1 MPSKAKITPE
11 DLEKITT
18 WLLEGLSL
26 RQIAKRLGVSH
37 QAVKK
42 RIERQVLP
50 ALAALRPYAQGHYLA
65 LLRHVYRLA
74 MRQYLDTGDARHLKG
89 VTWALERELELA
101 DAIAAQEDPLR
112 VAGKTPEE
120 LRQEV
125 LEELAQW
132 AREDRQAREMIQ
144 RVLFQGGS
152 RN

>member
-11 DLEKITT
+11 DQEKMTA

-26 RQIAKRLGVSH
+26 REIARRLGVSH

-42 RIERQVLP
+42 RLERHVLP

-65 LLRHVYRLA
+65 LLRHLYRLA
-74 MRQYLDTGDARHLKG
+74 MQHYLDTGDARHLKG

-120 LRQEV
+120 VRQEV
-125 LEELAQW
+125 LQEVARW
-132 AREDRQAREMIQ
+132 AREDRQAREVLQ
-144 RVLFQGGS
+144 RVLLQGGS